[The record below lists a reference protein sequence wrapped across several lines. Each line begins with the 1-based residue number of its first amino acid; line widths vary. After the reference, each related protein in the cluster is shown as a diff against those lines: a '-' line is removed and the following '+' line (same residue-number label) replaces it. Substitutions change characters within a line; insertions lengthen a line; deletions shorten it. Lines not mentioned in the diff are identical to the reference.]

1 MTLLEK
7 LKLDHPNAPINDDG
21 APRCC
26 PFNLG
31 YVDNPECPNDDFE
44 RGCLECW
51 NREYV
56 GETCKDEAQATEEV
70 IPYKT
75 TVTIEFDSFN
85 FNNFALAGKIFEI
98 CQNDNIH
105 YLDALTI
112 ARMLEAEV
120 HNERRKSDDV
130 QGKIGYRAS

>member
-7 LKLDHPNAPINDDG
+7 FKKDHPNAPFNEDG
-21 APRCC
+21 TPKSC
-26 PFNLG
+26 PYCVG
-31 YVDNPECPNDDFE
+31 YVDTPECPSDDLD

-51 NREYV
+51 NREYTV
-56 GETCKDEAQATEEV
+56 ETCKDEAKATEEV

-105 YLDALTI
+105 YLDAQTI

-120 HNERRKSDDV
+120 HNERRK
-130 QGKIGYRAS
+130 KER